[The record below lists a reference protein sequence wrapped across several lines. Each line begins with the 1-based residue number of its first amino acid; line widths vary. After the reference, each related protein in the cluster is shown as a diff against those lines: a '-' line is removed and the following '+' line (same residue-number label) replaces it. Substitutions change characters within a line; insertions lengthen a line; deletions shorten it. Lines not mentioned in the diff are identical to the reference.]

1 MPPGAKEG
9 LQLGGREG
17 DGVADPTDAELESIE
32 RPNGSDLRLGTIHD
46 VDRNEGGAMSREA
59 LDLVIRHNGW
69 KFQERTVSADPNDSD
84 DLRQVLLDAIKRD
97 GWDERRIDEFEMDVR
112 YANDRRLVTT
122 FAVTS

>member
-1 MPPGAKEG
+1 
-9 LQLGGREG
+9 
-17 DGVADPTDAELESIE
+17 
-32 RPNGSDLRLGTIHD
+32 
-46 VDRNEGGAMSREA
+46 MSREA